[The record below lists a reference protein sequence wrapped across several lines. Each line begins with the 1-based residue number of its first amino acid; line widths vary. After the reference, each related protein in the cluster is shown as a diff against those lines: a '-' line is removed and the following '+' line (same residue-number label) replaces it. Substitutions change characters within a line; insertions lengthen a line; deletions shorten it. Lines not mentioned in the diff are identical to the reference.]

1 MTNVIKYDFVKKHKI
16 SEHVAYQ
23 WVDALDGKTNLYD
36 SRVKTNIEHFSFP
49 AFLLDQKG
57 NRVKV
62 ELFFGLDSFKK
73 IYEELTTNDVD
84 GE

>member
-16 SEHVAYQ
+16 SEHVTYQ
-23 WVDALDGKTNLYD
+23 WVDALNGKTNLYD
-36 SRVKTNIEHFSFP
+36 SRVKTNTEHFSFP
-49 AFLLDQKG
+49 AYLLDQKG

-73 IYEELTTNDVD
+73 IYEELT

>member
-1 MTNVIKYDFVKKHKI
+1 MTNIINVDFKNKCKI
-16 SEHVAYQ
+16 AEHVTYQ

-36 SRVKTNIEHFSFP
+36 SRVKTNTEHFSFP

-73 IYEELTTNDVD
+73 IYEELTIDDVT

>member
-16 SEHVAYQ
+16 SEHVTYQ

-36 SRVKTNIEHFSFP
+36 SRVKTNTEHFSFP

-62 ELFFGLDSFKK
+62 ELFFGLDNFKK
-73 IYEELTTNDVD
+73 IYEELT